1 MTRNLQRHRVS
12 NRPHNGID
20 KRSQIHYNT
29 RMEKNNQFMK
39 NLYIVDYW
47 VPFPQSE
54 YGGIINV
61 IAETDSEVFD
71 LLSAEDSFN
80 EKYIDRIMPNIVK
93 AQKLPL
99 SEEYESGIIEA
110 FVT

>member
-1 MTRNLQRHRVS
+1 
-12 NRPHNGID
+12 
-20 KRSQIHYNT
+20 
-29 RMEKNNQFMK
+29 MK

-61 IAETDSEVFD
+61 IAETESEVFE
-71 LLSAEDSFN
+71 LLAGEEQFDTT
-80 EKYIDRIMPNIVK
+80 YISRIMPNVVK
-93 AQKLPL
+93 AQKFPL
-99 SEEYESGIIEA
+99 IDEYESGIIEA

>member
-1 MTRNLQRHRVS
+1 
-12 NRPHNGID
+12 
-20 KRSQIHYNT
+20 
-29 RMEKNNQFMK
+29 MK
-39 NLYIVDYW
+39 NLYIVEYW

-54 YGGIINV
+54 YGGIVNV

-80 EKYIDRIMPNIVK
+80 ESYIDRIMPNVKK
-93 AQKLPL
+93 AQKFPL
-99 SEEYESGIIEA
+99 MDGHESGIIEA

>member
-1 MTRNLQRHRVS
+1 
-12 NRPHNGID
+12 
-20 KRSQIHYNT
+20 
-29 RMEKNNQFMK
+29 MK

-80 EKYIDRIMPNIVK
+80 ETYIDRIMPNVK
-93 AQKLPL
+93 KAFPDRITDN
-99 SEEYESGIIEA
+99 EYIFIYDRDMTPNEITLNVEWRD
-110 FVT
+110 

>member
-1 MTRNLQRHRVS
+1 MRSHSHYCQMNKSL
-12 NRPHNGID
+12 D
-20 KRSQIHYNT
+20 KRSPIHYNT
-29 RMEKNNQFMK
+29 RKEKNNQFMK

-93 AQKLPL
+93 AQRLPL

>member
-1 MTRNLQRHRVS
+1 MNKSL
-12 NRPHNGID
+12 D

-29 RMEKNNQFMK
+29 RKEKNNQFMK

-99 SEEYESGIIEA
+99 YEEYESGIIEA

>member
-1 MTRNLQRHRVS
+1 MGLTNAPRY
-12 NRPHNGID
+12 II
-20 KRSQIHYNT
+20 IHGK
-29 RMEKNNQFMK
+29 EKNIKLMK

-80 EKYIDRIMPNIVK
+80 ETYIDRIMPNVKK

>member
-1 MTRNLQRHRVS
+1 
-12 NRPHNGID
+12 
-20 KRSQIHYNT
+20 
-29 RMEKNNQFMK
+29 MK

-71 LLSAEDSFN
+71 LLSTEDSFN
-80 EKYIDRIMPNIVK
+80 ETYIDRIMPNVKK
-93 AQKLPL
+93 AQNLPL
-99 SEEYESGIIEA
+99 SEDYESGIIEA

>member
-1 MTRNLQRHRVS
+1 
-12 NRPHNGID
+12 
-20 KRSQIHYNT
+20 
-29 RMEKNNQFMK
+29 MK

-54 YGGIINV
+54 YGGIVNV

-71 LLSAEDSFN
+71 LLSADDSFN
-80 EKYIDRIMPNIVK
+80 ESYIDRIMPNVKK

-99 SEEYESGIIEA
+99 SEDYESGIIEA

>member
-1 MTRNLQRHRVS
+1 VS
-12 NRPHNGID
+12 ALNSLD
-20 KRSQIHYNT
+20 KRSQIHYNILK
-29 RMEKNNQFMK
+29 EKNNQFMK

-61 IAETDSEVFD
+61 IAETDSEVFEI
-71 LLSAEDSFN
+71 LAEDETFN
-80 EKYIDRIMPNIVK
+80 STYINRIMPNVKK
-93 AQKLPL
+93 AQRLPL
-99 SEEYESGIIEA
+99 SEDFESGIIEA